1 MSKIIDEILQTAVEK
16 KCSDIHITVGVPPMG
31 RIDGQLLPFEG
42 HERLSNEDTKDLCYS
57 LQNTDQI
64 DRLEKYGE
72 VDFSYS
78 ISGMGRFRVNIFK
91 QRGSCTGVLRVL
103 SSKIPTIDDLGLP
116 PVFKEL
122 ALKPRGLIL
131 VTGPTGSG
139 KSTTLASMIDYINN
153 NKRGHIL
160 TLEDPIEY
168 LHRHNRC
175 IVNQREIGDDSHTFS
190 SALRASLREDPDV
203 LLVGEMRDLE
213 TISIAV
219 SAAETGH
226 LVLSTLHT
234 VSAAQTVDRIIDMFP
249 SNQQQQIKV
258 QLSGV
263 LQGVISQQLL
273 RLMGVKGRVAAFE
286 ILLFNDAIRNVIRE
300 GKTQQIPS
308 MMQTAI
314 SQGMLT
320 MDYSLAQLVK
330 QHKITMQ
337 DAIQH
342 CSEEEMLKRYL
353 V

>member
-1 MSKIIDEILQTAVEK
+1 MPNIMENIIKLAVES

-31 RIDGQLLPFEG
+31 RLDGQLNPFEG
-42 HERLSNEDTKDLCYS
+42 YERLTNNQTKTLAYS
-57 LQNTDQI
+57 MVNDEQLK
-64 DRLEKYGE
+64 RLEQTGE

-78 ISGMGRFRVNIFK
+78 LPQIGRFRVNIFK
-91 QRGSCTGVLRVL
+91 QRGSFSVVLRIL
-103 SSKIPTIDDLGLP
+103 SNKIPTIDDLGLP
-116 PVFKEL
+116 PILKEL

-139 KSTTLASMIDYINN
+139 KSTTLASIIDYVNN
-153 NKRGHIL
+153 NIKGHIL

-175 IVNQREIGDDSHTFS
+175 IVNQREIGDDSKSFAS
-190 SALRASLREDPDV
+190 GLRAALREDPDV
-203 LLVGEMRDLE
+203 ILVGEMRDLE

-234 VSAAQTVDRIIDMFP
+234 VNAAQTVDRIIDMYP

-258 QLSGV
+258 QLAGV

-273 RLMGVKGRVAAFE
+273 RIQGGHGRVAAFE
-286 ILLFNDAIRNVIRE
+286 ILLFPDSVRNVVRE

-308 MMQTAI
+308 MMQT
-314 SQGMLT
+314 SFSHGMMT

-330 QHKITMQ
+330 NGKIILQ
-337 DAIQH
+337 DAMLH
-342 CSEEEMLKRYL
+342 CTDSEMLKRYL
-353 V
+353 A